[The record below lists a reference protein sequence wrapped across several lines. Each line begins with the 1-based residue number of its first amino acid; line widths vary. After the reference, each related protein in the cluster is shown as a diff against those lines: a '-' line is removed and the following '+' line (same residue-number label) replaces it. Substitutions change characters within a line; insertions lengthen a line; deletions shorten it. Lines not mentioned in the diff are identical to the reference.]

1 MNKVYDNSWEN
12 LNTAIAYGFGQV
24 GKRYIELFQ
33 KHFSVKY
40 IVDNNSEIDSWRGI
54 PVISVQEM
62 IALRNDEKIVIFA
75 SRTAYQSIKKSL
87 EQYELKEPRD
97 FCKFDDF
104 ITNWYWQFENKNVL
118 REVHTSINTN
128 CTFKCKNCNMFMPH
142 YKCHYQ
148 YALEDLKR
156 DFELFFSKI
165 DYVYVFSLLGG
176 EPFLNKELGVI
187 IEEINKCYSSK
198 IGRIEI
204 ITNGSLLPDAEV
216 VKTLRKCNV
225 TLRISDYTIQIPYK
239 KRLEELC
246 ELLESNEIE
255 YSVESS
261 LKWTDFMFPDK
272 ECEKIAD
279 VRRHM
284 LCCSPEF
291 HGLNDG
297 KFYYCHVAWSAEK
310 AGLIELKDTD
320 CIDLASIDVNDKN
333 ACRRIVDHADGK
345 IDSGYVSLC
354 EFCMGCGDDN
364 KNFIPVGEQCEK

>member
-1 MNKVYDNSWEN
+1 MDIVYDSSWKE
-12 LNTAIAYGFGQV
+12 LKSVIAYGFGQV

-33 KHFSVKY
+33 KHFQVKY
-40 IVDNNSEIDSWRGI
+40 IVDNNSAVDSWRDIPII
-54 PVISVQEM
+54 PVRDM
-62 IALRNDEKIVIFA
+62 IALRNDEKVVIFA
-75 SRTAYQSIKKSL
+75 SRTAYYSIKKSL
-87 EQYELKEPRD
+87 EQYGLREQKD

-128 CTFKCKNCNMFMPH
+128 CTFKCKKCNMFMPH

-148 YALEDLKR
+148 YGLKELKK
-156 DFELFFSKI
+156 DFELFFSRI

-176 EPFLNKELGVI
+176 EPFLNKELGDI
-187 IEEINKCYSSK
+187 IEELKQCYGTK

-204 ITNGSLLPDAEV
+204 ITNGSLLPNEDV
-216 VKTLRKCNV
+216 VKILKACNV
-225 TLRISDYTIQIPYK
+225 TLRISDYSLQIPYK
-239 KRLEELC
+239 ERLKELC
-246 ELLESNEIE
+246 GLLEQEDIE

-272 ECEKIAD
+272 QCDKMAD
-279 VRRHM
+279 VRKHM

-310 AGLIELKDTD
+310 AELLSLKDTD
-320 CIDLASIDVNDKN
+320 YIELISINNDDKED
-333 ACRRIVDHADGK
+333 CRKIVEHADGK
-345 IDSGYVSLC
+345 IDGGYVSLC
-354 EFCMGCGDDN
+354 EFCMGCGEDN
-364 KNFIPVGEQCEK
+364 RNFIPVGEQV